1 MSNPS
6 NHSKKRGLGEID
18 PVDRQ
23 SSNEE
28 KTGENKMENFQMRD
42 VMQGISNI
50 QNTLANLLLR
60 IDGQGRQLD
69 AVTNEISGKHGI
81 EERLENV
88 QHQANDTMYII
99 NDLQKKTERE
109 LSRMK
114 DYVVR
119 LEYCIKTQNDQ
130 ITELKARSMEDNII
144 ISGVEES
151 RTEMGKS
158 ENLAKMIS
166 HVFSSEM
173 NIAAE
178 TVDNLQIYKL
188 FRMGEYDRQR
198 KFPRPICVQFANRA
212 HKEIVMR
219 HIKVLKDKKS
229 PIRVSQHQPE
239 ELRERRKHLYK
250 VQKQYAQRNIETTLK
265 GTKLIFTKSKLV
277 YKDKIGSRPTA
288 EEIINGEEVKIAITP
303 GKTTED
309 NGNRFAAHAVPVDSY
324 KQVRRSFV
332 EVMRSDSIASA
343 SHNIFAFR
351 FTGNDGTTH
360 DGSDDDGEHGVGRLL
375 LKALIDNDVKNT
387 LVVVSRWYGNKIG
400 PRRFKHINEVGLSA
414 ARNMSGST

>member
-99 NDLQKKTERE
+99 NDLQEKQKKTERE
-109 LSRMK
+109 LSRMT

-130 ITELKARSMEDNII
+130 T
-144 ISGVEES
+144 
-151 RTEMGKS
+151 
-158 ENLAKMIS
+158 
-166 HVFSSEM
+166 
-173 NIAAE
+173 
-178 TVDNLQIYKL
+178 
-188 FRMGEYDRQR
+188 
-198 KFPRPICVQFANRA
+198 
-212 HKEIVMR
+212 
-219 HIKVLKDKKS
+219 
-229 PIRVSQHQPE
+229 
-239 ELRERRKHLYK
+239 
-250 VQKQYAQRNIETTLK
+250 
-265 GTKLIFTKSKLV
+265 
-277 YKDKIGSRPTA
+277 
-288 EEIINGEEVKIAITP
+288 
-303 GKTTED
+303 
-309 NGNRFAAHAVPVDSY
+309 
-324 KQVRRSFV
+324 
-332 EVMRSDSIASA
+332 
-343 SHNIFAFR
+343 
-351 FTGNDGTTH
+351 
-360 DGSDDDGEHGVGRLL
+360 
-375 LKALIDNDVKNT
+375 
-387 LVVVSRWYGNKIG
+387 
-400 PRRFKHINEVGLSA
+400 
-414 ARNMSGST
+414 